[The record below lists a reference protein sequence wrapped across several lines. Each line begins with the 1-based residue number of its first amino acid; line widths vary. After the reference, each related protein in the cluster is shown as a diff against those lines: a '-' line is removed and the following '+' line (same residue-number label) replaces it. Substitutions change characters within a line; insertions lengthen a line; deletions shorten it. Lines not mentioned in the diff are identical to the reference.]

1 MIIQIYWLVNLRNP
15 SSFFNFG
22 PIRRPKTL
30 HFRNS
35 EDSPNFQ
42 ILGSMLLARCRV
54 VYVVLSQIKKAD
66 EQNFPYFHTCRLI
79 NKINRLYEQNC
90 TKLFKKIDKSVL
102 VHQKELTMEFLTM
115 ELLKLLKQAS
125 LTRRSTTLEQKR
137 SFQNF
142 GPKNF
147 FSWVLPLL
155 DVRHCCKLPFYP
167 ISKKPNDPDSKNG
180 EKPHFEPVLGPLA
193 PKLGLKI
200 WFSKI
205 WLRQFL
211 DIMVSS

>member
-1 MIIQIYWLVNLRNP
+1 MNKI
-15 SSFFNFG
+15 
-22 PIRRPKTL
+22 
-30 HFRNS
+30 
-35 EDSPNFQ
+35 
-42 ILGSMLLARCRV
+42 A
-54 VYVVLSQIKKAD
+54 
-66 EQNFPYFHTCRLI
+66 QNFLKRLI
-79 NKINRLYEQNC
+79 NLFQC
-90 TKLFKKIDKSVL
+90 TKRNLL
-102 VHQKELTMEFLTM
+102 WNFLLWNYWNYM
-115 ELLKLLKQAS
+115 KQAS
-125 LTRRSTTLEQKR
+125 LTRRSTTFEQKR

-142 GPKNF
+142 GSKNF

-167 ISKKPNDPDSKNG
+167 ISKKPNDPNSKNG
-180 EKPHFEPVLGPLA
+180 EKPHFEPVLVPLA